1 MAEEGDN
8 GDYFNPEEEVKI
20 NPTNNLNLAK
30 VEVKTG
36 EEDEDLI
43 FKSRG
48 KLYRFRD
55 GEWKERGT
63 GDLKLLRHK
72 KEKKIRF
79 ILRQD
84 KTLKIVANF
93 IISEK
98 PLCELKPHQ
107 GSEKMFMF
115 MAYDCSEEPVME
127 KFVIKLGN
135 AEKAKVFKKNFED
148 AQTFN
153 KLVKEGKEKEL
164 VWAPIFKDVE
174 AENKKTDAS
183 KEEKKEDKK
192 EEKKEDKKEEK
203 EEKKEDKKEEKQED
217 KKDEK
222 KE

>member
-8 GDYFNPEEEVKI
+8 GEYFNPEEEVQI

-48 KLYRFRD
+48 KLFRFRD

-72 KEKKIRF
+72 TEKKIRF

-135 AEKAKVFKKNFED
+135 ADKAKVFKKHFED

-153 KLVKEGKEKEL
+153 QLVKEGKEKEL
-164 VWAPIFKDVE
+164 VWAPVFKDTE

-183 KEEKKEDKK
+183 KDEKKEDKKEDKK

-203 EEKKEDKKEEKQED
+203 KEEK
-217 KKDEK
+217 
-222 KE
+222 

>member
-72 KEKKIRF
+72 TEKKIRF

-135 AEKAKVFKKNFED
+135 ADKAKVFKKHFED

-153 KLVKEGKEKEL
+153 QLVKEGKEKEL
-164 VWAPIFKDVE
+164 VWAPVFKDTE

-183 KEEKKEDKK
+183 KDEKKEDKK

-203 EEKKEDKKEEKQED
+203 KEEK
-217 KKDEK
+217 
-222 KE
+222 

>member
-8 GDYFNPEEEVKI
+8 GEYFNPEEEVQI

-48 KLYRFRD
+48 KLFRFRD

-72 KEKKIRF
+72 TEKKIRF

-135 AEKAKVFKKNFED
+135 ADKAKVFKKHFED

-153 KLVKEGKEKEL
+153 QLVKEGKEKEL
-164 VWAPIFKDVE
+164 VWAPVFKDTE

-183 KEEKKEDKK
+183 KDEKKEDKK
-192 EEKKEDKKEEK
+192 ER
-203 EEKKEDKKEEKQED
+203 
-217 KKDEK
+217 
-222 KE
+222 

>member
-8 GDYFNPEEEVKI
+8 GEYFNPEEEVKI
-20 NPTNNLNLAK
+20 NPTDNCNLAK
-30 VEVKTG
+30 VEIKTG

-72 KEKKIRF
+72 KDKKIRF

-107 GSEKMFMF
+107 GSEKMFNF
-115 MAYDCSEEPVME
+115 IAYDCSEDEPLME
-127 KFVIKLGN
+127 KFVVKIGN
-135 AEKAKVFKKNFED
+135 AEKAKIFKENWD
-148 AQTFN
+148 AAKLFN
-153 KLVKEGKEKEL
+153 KLVKEGKESEL
-164 VWAPIFKDVE
+164 VYAPVIKE
-174 AENKKTDAS
+174 EEKEKN
-183 KEEKKEDKK
+183 EEKK
-192 EEKKEDKKEEK
+192 
-203 EEKKEDKKEEKQED
+203 
-217 KKDEK
+217 
-222 KE
+222 

>member
-8 GDYFNPEEEVKI
+8 GEYFNPEEEVKI
-20 NPTNNLNLAK
+20 NPTDNCNLAK
-30 VEVKTG
+30 VEIKTG

-72 KEKKIRF
+72 KDKKIRF

-135 AEKAKVFKKNFED
+135 ADKAKVFKKHFED

-153 KLVKEGKEKEL
+153 KMVKEGKDKEL

-183 KEEKKEDKK
+183 KEDKKEEKTEDKK
-192 EEKKEDKKEEK
+192 EEKKE
-203 EEKKEDKKEEKQED
+203 EKKE
-217 KKDEK
+217 
-222 KE
+222 

>member
-8 GDYFNPEEEVKI
+8 GEYFNPEEEVKI
-20 NPTNNLNLAK
+20 NPTDNCNLAK
-30 VEVKTG
+30 VEIKTG

-72 KEKKIRF
+72 KDKKIRF

-135 AEKAKVFKKNFED
+135 ADKAKVFKKHFED

-164 VWAPIFKDVE
+164 VYAPIFKDVE

-183 KEEKKEDKK
+183 KDEKKEDKK
-192 EEKKEDKKEEK
+192 EEKTEDKKEEK
-203 EEKKEDKKEEKQED
+203 KEEKKE
-217 KKDEK
+217 
-222 KE
+222 

>member
-8 GDYFNPEEEVKI
+8 GEYFNPEEEVKI
-20 NPTNNLNLAK
+20 NPTDNCNLAK
-30 VEVKTG
+30 VEIKTG

-72 KEKKIRF
+72 KDKKIRF

-135 AEKAKVFKKNFED
+135 ADKAKVFKKNFED

-153 KLVKEGKEKEL
+153 KMVKEGKDKEL

-183 KEEKKEDKK
+183 KEDKKEDKK
-192 EEKKEDKKEEK
+192 EEKTEDKKEEK
-203 EEKKEDKKEEKQED
+203 KE
-217 KKDEK
+217 
-222 KE
+222 

>member
-8 GDYFNPEEEVKI
+8 DDYLNPEEEVKI

-203 EEKKEDKKEEKQED
+203 EEKKEEK
-217 KKDEK
+217 
-222 KE
+222 

>member
-115 MAYDCSEEPVME
+115 MAYDCSEEPVVE

-203 EEKKEDKKEEKQED
+203 EEKKEEK
-217 KKDEK
+217 
-222 KE
+222 

>member
-1 MAEEGDN
+1 MTEEGDN
-8 GDYFNPEEEVKI
+8 GEYFNPEEEVKI
-20 NPTNNLNLAK
+20 NPSDNCNLAK

-48 KLYRFRD
+48 KLFRFRD

-72 KEKKIRF
+72 TNKKIRF

-107 GSEKMFMF
+107 GSEKMFNF
-115 MAYDCSEEPVME
+115 MAYDCSEEPVVE
-127 KFVIKLGN
+127 KFVLKLGN
-135 AEKAKVFKKNFED
+135 AEKAKTFKKNFED

-153 KLVKEGKEKEL
+153 QMVKEGKEKEL

-183 KEEKKEDKK
+183 KED
-192 EEKKEDKKEEK
+192 
-203 EEKKEDKKEEKQED
+203 KKEDKKEEKQED
-217 KKDEK
+217 KKEEK

>member
-8 GDYFNPEEEVKI
+8 GEYFNPEEEVKI
-20 NPTNNLNLAK
+20 NPSDNCTLAK
-30 VEVKTG
+30 VEIKTG

-43 FKSRG
+43 FKSRA

-72 KEKKIRF
+72 TDKKIRC

-93 IISEK
+93 IIADK

-107 GSEKMFMF
+107 GSDKMFLF
-115 MAYDCSEEPVME
+115 MAYDCSEEPILE

-135 AEKAKVFKKNFED
+135 AEKANNFKKNFED

-153 KLVKEGKEKEL
+153 KLAKEGKDKEL

-183 KEEKKEDKK
+183 KEEKKE
-192 EEKKEDKKEEK
+192 EK
-203 EEKKEDKKEEKQED
+203 
-217 KKDEK
+217 
-222 KE
+222 

>member
-174 AENKKTDAS
+174 AENKKTDAR

-203 EEKKEDKKEEKQED
+203 EEKKEEK
-217 KKDEK
+217 
-222 KE
+222 

>member
-8 GDYFNPEEEVKI
+8 GEYFNPEEEVKI
-20 NPTNNLNLAK
+20 NPTDNCNLAK
-30 VEVKTG
+30 VEIKTG

-72 KEKKIRF
+72 KDKKIRF

-135 AEKAKVFKKNFED
+135 ADKAKVFKKHFED

-164 VWAPIFKDVE
+164 VYAPIFKDVE

-183 KEEKKEDKK
+183 KEDKKEDKK
-192 EEKKEDKKEEK
+192 EEKTEDKKEEK
-203 EEKKEDKKEEKQED
+203 KEEKKE
-217 KKDEK
+217 
-222 KE
+222 

>member
-8 GDYFNPEEEVKI
+8 GEYFNPEEEVQI

-48 KLYRFRD
+48 KLFRFRD

-72 KEKKIRF
+72 TEKKIRF

-135 AEKAKVFKKNFED
+135 ADKAKVFKKHFED

-153 KLVKEGKEKEL
+153 QLVKEGKEKEL
-164 VWAPIFKDVE
+164 VWAPVFKDTE

-183 KEEKKEDKK
+183 KDEKKEDKKEDKK
-192 EEKKEDKKEEK
+192 EEKKENKK
-203 EEKKEDKKEEKQED
+203 EEKKEEK
-217 KKDEK
+217 
-222 KE
+222 

>member
-1 MAEEGDN
+1 MTEEGDN
-8 GDYFNPEEEVKI
+8 GEYFNPEEEVKI
-20 NPTNNLNLAK
+20 NPSDNCNLAK
-30 VEVKTG
+30 VEIKTG

-48 KLYRFRD
+48 KLFRFRD
-55 GEWKERGT
+55 EEWKERGT

-72 KEKKIRF
+72 TNKKIRF

-107 GSEKMFMF
+107 GSEKMFNF
-115 MAYDCSEEPVME
+115 MAYDCSEEPVVE
-127 KFVIKLGN
+127 KFVLKLGN
-135 AEKAKVFKKNFED
+135 AEKAKTFKKNFED

-153 KLVKEGKEKEL
+153 QMVKEGKEKEL

-183 KEEKKEDKK
+183 KED
-192 EEKKEDKKEEK
+192 
-203 EEKKEDKKEEKQED
+203 KKEDKKEEKQED
-217 KKDEK
+217 KKEEK

>member
-1 MAEEGDN
+1 MAEEGDT
-8 GDYFNPEEEVKI
+8 GEYFNPEEEVKI
-20 NPTNNLNLAK
+20 NPTDNCNLAK
-30 VEVKTG
+30 VEIKTG

-72 KEKKIRF
+72 KDKKIRF

-135 AEKAKVFKKNFED
+135 ADKAKVFKKNFED

-153 KLVKEGKEKEL
+153 KMVKEGKDKEL

-183 KEEKKEDKK
+183 KEDKKEDKK
-192 EEKKEDKKEEK
+192 DVVANKGKAWIW
-203 EEKKEDKKEEKQED
+203 
-217 KKDEK
+217 
-222 KE
+222 

>member
-8 GDYFNPEEEVKI
+8 GEYFNPEEEVKI
-20 NPTNNLNLAK
+20 NPSDNCTLAK
-30 VEVKTG
+30 VEIKTG

-43 FKSRG
+43 FKSRA

-72 KEKKIRF
+72 TDKKIRC

-93 IISEK
+93 IIADK

-107 GSEKMFMF
+107 GSDKMFLF
-115 MAYDCSEEPVME
+115 MAYDCSEEPVLE

-135 AEKAKVFKKNFED
+135 AEKANNFKKNFED
-148 AQTFN
+148 AQTFT
-153 KLVKEGKEKEL
+153 KLAKEGKDKEL
-164 VWAPIFKDVE
+164 VWAPIFNDVE

-183 KEEKKEDKK
+183 KEDKKEDKK
-192 EEKKEDKKEEK
+192 EEKTEDKKEEK
-203 EEKKEDKKEEKQED
+203 KEEKKE
-217 KKDEK
+217 
-222 KE
+222 

>member
-1 MAEEGDN
+1 MTEEGDN
-8 GDYFNPEEEVKI
+8 GEYFNPEEEVKI
-20 NPTNNLNLAK
+20 NPSDNCNLAK
-30 VEVKTG
+30 VEIKTG

-43 FKSRG
+43 FKYRG
-48 KLYRFRD
+48 KLFRFRD

-72 KEKKIRF
+72 TNKKIRF

-107 GSEKMFMF
+107 GSEKMFNF
-115 MAYDCSEEPVME
+115 MAYDCSEEPVVE
-127 KFVIKLGN
+127 KFVLKLGN
-135 AEKAKVFKKNFED
+135 AEKAKTFKKNFED

-153 KLVKEGKEKEL
+153 QMVKEGKEKEL

-183 KEEKKEDKK
+183 KED
-192 EEKKEDKKEEK
+192 
-203 EEKKEDKKEEKQED
+203 KKEDKKEEKQED
-217 KKDEK
+217 KKEEK

>member
-8 GDYFNPEEEVKI
+8 GEYFNPEEEVQI

-48 KLYRFRD
+48 KLFRFRD

-72 KEKKIRF
+72 TEKKIRF

-135 AEKAKVFKKNFED
+135 ADKAKVFKKHFED

-153 KLVKEGKEKEL
+153 QLVKEGKEKEL
-164 VWAPIFKDVE
+164 VWAPVFKDTE

-183 KEEKKEDKK
+183 KDEKKEDKK
-192 EEKKEDKKEEK
+192 EEKKDDKKEEK
-203 EEKKEDKKEEKQED
+203 KEEK
-217 KKDEK
+217 
-222 KE
+222 

>member
-8 GDYFNPEEEVKI
+8 GEYFNPEEEVQI

-48 KLYRFRD
+48 KLFRFRD

-72 KEKKIRF
+72 TEKKIRF

-135 AEKAKVFKKNFED
+135 ADKAKVFKKHFED

-153 KLVKEGKEKEL
+153 QLVKEGKEKEL
-164 VWAPIFKDVE
+164 VWAPVFKDTE

-183 KEEKKEDKK
+183 KDDKKEEKKEDKK

-203 EEKKEDKKEEKQED
+203 KEEK
-217 KKDEK
+217 
-222 KE
+222 

>member
-8 GDYFNPEEEVKI
+8 GEYFNPEEEVKI
-20 NPTNNLNLAK
+20 NPTDNCNLAK
-30 VEVKTG
+30 VEIKTG

-72 KEKKIRF
+72 KDKKIRF

-135 AEKAKVFKKNFED
+135 ADKAKVFKKNFED

-153 KLVKEGKEKEL
+153 KMVKEGKDKEL

-183 KEEKKEDKK
+183 KEDKKEDKK
-192 EEKKEDKKEEK
+192 EEKIEDKKEEK
-203 EEKKEDKKEEKQED
+203 KEEKKESNT
-217 KKDEK
+217 
-222 KE
+222 

>member
-135 AEKAKVFKKNFED
+135 AEKAKIFKKNFED

-203 EEKKEDKKEEKQED
+203 EEK
-217 KKDEK
+217 
-222 KE
+222 

>member
-8 GDYFNPEEEVKI
+8 GEYFNPEEEVKI
-20 NPTNNLNLAK
+20 NPTDNCNLAK
-30 VEVKTG
+30 VEIKTG

-72 KEKKIRF
+72 KDKKIRF

-135 AEKAKVFKKNFED
+135 ADKAKVFKKNFED

-153 KLVKEGKEKEL
+153 KMVKEGKDKEL

-183 KEEKKEDKK
+183 KEDKKEDKKEEKTEDKK
-192 EEKKEDKKEEK
+192 EEKKEDKTE
-203 EEKKEDKKEEKQED
+203 
-217 KKDEK
+217 
-222 KE
+222 

>member
-135 AEKAKVFKKNFED
+135 AEKAKIFKKNFED

-203 EEKKEDKKEEKQED
+203 EEKKEEK
-217 KKDEK
+217 
-222 KE
+222 